1 MLQNFLSS
9 DRDNHMETPLRLFQ
23 TILGIR
29 SMTKYSVTETI
40 LTSETIIWE
49 SGFKISQLRL
59 GRSMHSNSNK
69 MFIERIGIFL
79 DMFMLSSN
87 VAIVDFDFS
96 VGLSFL
102 SAFHSSAELCLFSS
116 NSVLIEFFLAMLTI
130 SRTLFSLH

>member
-1 MLQNFLSS
+1 
-9 DRDNHMETPLRLFQ
+9 METLLRLLQ
-23 TILGIR
+23 AILGIR

-59 GRSMHSNSNK
+59 GPSMHSNSNK

-79 DMFMLSSN
+79 DVFMLSSN

-102 SAFHSSAELCLFSS
+102 SAFHSSAEL
-116 NSVLIEFFLAMLTI
+116 
-130 SRTLFSLH
+130 

>member
-1 MLQNFLSS
+1 
-9 DRDNHMETPLRLFQ
+9 METLLRLFQ

-87 VAIVDFDFS
+87 VAIVNFDFS

-102 SAFHSSAELCLFSS
+102 SAFHSSAELSLFSS

-130 SRTLFSLH
+130 LRTLVSLH

>member
-1 MLQNFLSS
+1 
-9 DRDNHMETPLRLFQ
+9 METLLRLFQ

-79 DMFMLSSN
+79 DVFMLSSN

-102 SAFHSSAELCLFSS
+102 SAFHSSAEL
-116 NSVLIEFFLAMLTI
+116 
-130 SRTLFSLH
+130 